1 MRNKFRTNTPDAP
14 APFKPSKTIRPGVI
28 APNRFGVYDGRGRL
42 RGQVGPKAT
51 ASTAARFHGQLGSKL
66 GKGPDGKPAWLAPK
80 ATADKPNTQAW
91 EQTRKLMSSLLAV
104 KGSNPK

>member
-1 MRNKFRTNTPDAP
+1 MRNKFRTDGPDVL

-28 APNRFGVYDGRGRL
+28 APNRLGVYDGQGRL

-66 GKGPDGKPAWLAPK
+66 GKGPDGKQAWLAPK
-80 ATADKPNTQAW
+80 AATDTSSNNAAAKAKLAASLRTA
-91 EQTRKLMSSLLAV
+91 
-104 KGSNPK
+104 KGSVSK

>member
-1 MRNKFRTNTPDAP
+1 VRNKFRTHGPDVL

-28 APNRFGVYDGRGRL
+28 APNRLGVYDGQGRL

-66 GKGPDGKPAWLAPK
+66 GKGPDGKQAWLAP
-80 ATADKPNTQAW
+80 TADKPNKQAW
-91 EQTRKLMSSLLAV
+91 EQTRKLMSSLLAA